1 VSRQLPEAA
10 VTGERGTAS
19 PAASPQVVLDRDD
32 AVAVLFRRHSTDLV
46 GLAFCLIG
54 DREAAE
60 EVVQDAFVALH
71 RHWGELREHPAAVAY
86 LRTAVVNGCRS
97 RQRRLVLARR
107 VMPTLRPLS
116 ISVPSTEETAVLR
129 DDAARL
135 AAAVRALP
143 TRQREVLVCRFY
155 LELTETQTAV
165 LLQIGRTSVKT
176 HERRGLA
183 GLTRRL
189 GVTS

>member
-1 VSRQLPEAA
+1 M
-10 VTGERGTAS
+10 TGERGTAS
-19 PAASPQVVLDRDD
+19 SVASPQVVLDRDD

-54 DREAAE
+54 DRGTAE
-60 EVVQDAFVALH
+60 EVVQDAFIALH
-71 RHWGELREHPAAVAY
+71 RHWRMLREQPAAVAY
-86 LRTAVVNGCRS
+86 LRTAVINGCRS

-107 VMPTLRPLS
+107 VLPTLGPVAT
-116 ISVPSTEETAVLR
+116 SVPSSEETAVLR

-135 AAAVRALP
+135 AAAVRTLP
-143 TRQREVLVCRFY
+143 SRQREVLVCRFY
-155 LELTETQTAV
+155 LELTETQTAAF
-165 LLQIGRTSVKT
+165 LQIGRTSVKT

>member
-1 VSRQLPEAA
+1 VAEEP
-10 VTGERGTAS
+10 GRGAGAWSLTE
-19 PAASPQVVLDRDD
+19 VVQDRDD
-32 AVAVLFRRHSTDLV
+32 AVAVLFQRHSTDLV
-46 GLAFCLIG
+46 GLAFCFLG

-71 RHWGELREHPAAVAY
+71 RHWRDLRKQPAAVAY
-86 LRTAVVNGCRS
+86 LRAAVVNGCRS
-97 RQRRLVLARR
+97 RQRRLVRARTAR
-107 VMPTLRPLS
+107 PALRPVTT
-116 ISVPSTEETAVLR
+116 SVPSSEDTAVSR
-129 DDAARL
+129 DEAARL
-135 AAAVRALP
+135 AAAIRTLP

-155 LELTETQTAV
+155 LELTEAQTAS

-189 GVTS
+189 GGTP

>member
-1 VSRQLPEAA
+1 M
-10 VTGERGTAS
+10 TGERGTGS
-19 PAASPQVVLDRDD
+19 SSTSPQVVLDRDE
-32 AVAVLFRRHSTDLV
+32 AVTVLFHRHATDLV

-54 DREAAE
+54 DRGAAE
-60 EVVQDAFVALH
+60 EVVQDAFIALH
-71 RHWGELREHPAAVAY
+71 RHWQVLREQPAAAAY
-86 LRTAVVNGCRS
+86 LRAAVVNGCRS

-107 VMPTLRPLS
+107 VMPTLRPVAT
-116 ISVPSTEETAVLR
+116 SVPSSEETAVLR
-129 DDAARL
+129 NDAARL

-155 LELTETQTAV
+155 LELTETQTAA

-176 HERRGLA
+176 HEQRGLA

-189 GVTS
+189 EVAP